1 MYLFNL
7 LTPVTIYN
15 DFLSFYFSF
24 SYDKDKI
31 KDKWIKGIKS
41 YTKKKDFTPEA
52 MMAKSKAAAGM
63 LTWVVAI
70 VGYNAVAKNVEPLRI
85 KVRNMEKAAAQGEKE
100 LAATQKLLGE
110 LEAELAILNTNF
122 AKADAELQDLNEKA
136 TTMERRLT
144 SASNL
149 LEGLG
154 SERSRWGEEGQ
165 KLQLNA
171 DRVVGDALLSASFLS
186 YLGAFTY
193 AYRSDMLDNTW
204 SPDVE
209 DRSIPMTT
217 PYSVRDQLT
226 TEATVQLWGSQGLPA
241 DSSSVQSGILTTRA
255 SRFPLCIDPQ
265 QQAVRWIKK
274 KESQSNLTVKR
285 FTDGDFMKHLELAVQ
300 FGNPFLFEN
309 VDTFIDPMID
319 PILEKNTFMQ
329 GPQRMIKLGDKVVEW
344 DSEFR
349 LYLTTKLANPH
360 YSPEVMGKTMLV
372 NYSVTVDGL
381 AEQLLGVVV
390 SHESPE
396 LNKQFVA
403 LVNDMAEMINEGVRL
418 EDTLLHELANS
429 EGNIL
434 DNQELIDTLGEVK
447 AKSTEINIRLEEATF
462 TKEKLLVTRN
472 SYKSPAKRG
481 SIMFFAI
488 ARLANI
494 MTMYE
499 TSLNSFLVVFGRA
512 LDRAKTDMVFDN
524 RLRNM
529 TSEITKQAYDNTCM
543 GIFERH
549 KLMFAFQMTCMI
561 LDEAGTMNNTELNF
575 FLKGDTSLDD
585 AALPNPFTW
594 VLPQGWK
601 DLLKLS
607 ELYEDSP
614 FEGIATIMSS
624 NPEVWKA
631 WYDLEMPEQSPLP
644 MDYSDKLSRFQI
656 LSILRCLRPDRVYNA
671 ITLFIGGALGEQY
684 VQPPVLDYDVI
695 FDQSNCK
702 VPMVFIL
709 SPGADPANDIVKLGT
724 KLNYT
729 GNHFKTLALGQGQGE
744 LAMRY
749 LETGVSRGHW
759 VLLQNCHLMLRWM
772 PTLEVFLETHDNPH
786 ENFRLWLTTD
796 PTDQFPLGILQRAL
810 KIVIE
815 PPDGLKQNMRQTFS
829 KVTQDVMDEC
839 SHEAYQPLIYVL
851 AYLHAVV
858 QERRKYGKIGWNVSY
873 DFNESDFIISRRL
886 IGLYLDKA
894 IENQDELVPWNSLK
908 YLVGSAMYG
917 GRVSDDWDRRVLVT
931 YVDEYMGD
939 FIFDT
944 NQKFYFS
951 NAGYDYSVP
960 DPGPVENY
968 KKGVEDQPLV
978 CSPSVFG
985 LHSNAEISYYTNAAR
1000 ALWSNMLLMMPRTAG
1015 GGGGISREDFI
1026 SNTAGDILEKVP
1038 DAIDVVILRKQLPKI
1053 LSPAQIVLM
1062 QEVER
1067 WNKLVIFMAQSLA
1080 DLRKAMTG
1088 EIGMSDSLEML
1099 GDSIFNGQMPV
1110 QWKGL
1115 APTSEKP
1122 LGSWINHFSGRSDQ
1136 YSEWCDPERGEP
1148 AVMWLAG
1155 LHVPES
1161 YLTALVQEACR
1172 KRGWPLDKSVSY
1184 TSVTKLRSKDEV
1196 DAKLEYG
1203 CYVSGL
1209 FLEGASWDE
1218 ERMILCPQPAKV
1230 LVCPLNLLQVIPVEA
1245 NRLKLHGTLKT
1256 PVYVTPQ
1263 RANAMQEGLVF
1274 DADLA
1279 SAVHDSLWVLQGV
1292 CLTLNTDT

>member
-1 MYLFNL
+1 
-7 LTPVTIYN
+7 
-15 DFLSFYFSF
+15 
-24 SYDKDKI
+24 
-31 KDKWIKGIKS
+31 
-41 YTKKKDFTPEA
+41 

-100 LAATQKLLGE
+100 LAATHKLLGE
-110 LEAELAILNTNF
+110 LEAELLILNTNF
-122 AKADAELQDLNEKA
+122 AKADAELQDLLEKA

-165 KLQLNA
+165 KLQLQA
-171 DRVVGDALLSASFLS
+171 DRVVGDGLLSASFLS

-193 AYRSDMLDNTW
+193 EYRSDMLDNTW

-209 DRSIPMTT
+209 ERSIPLTL
-217 PYSVRDQLT
+217 PYTIRDQLT

-241 DSSSVQSGILTTRA
+241 DASSVQSGILTTRA

-274 KESQSNLTVKR
+274 KEGNSNLTVKR

-372 NYSVTVDGL
+372 NYSVTVSGL

-403 LVNDMAEMINEGVRL
+403 LVNEMADMINEGVRL
-418 EDTLLHELANS
+418 EDMLLHELANS

-434 DNQELIDTLGEVK
+434 DNEELINTLGEVK
-447 AKSTEINIRLEEATF
+447 AKSTEINIRLEEASF

-472 SYKSPAKRG
+472 SYKQPAKRG

-488 ARLANI
+488 SRLANI

-499 TSLNSFLVVFGRA
+499 TSLNSFLVVFNRA

-529 TSEITKQAYDNTCM
+529 TTEITKQAYDNTCM

-549 KLMFAFQMTCMI
+549 KLMFAFQMCCMI
-561 LDEAGTMNNTELNF
+561 LDSNGTMNNIELNF

-585 AALPNPFTW
+585 AATANPFTW

-614 FEGIATIMSS
+614 FEGISTIMQGS
-624 NPEVWKA
+624 PDVWKA
-631 WYDLEMPEQSPLP
+631 WYDLEMPEQEPLP

-671 ITLFIGGALGEQY
+671 ISLFIAEALGEQY

-695 FDQSNCK
+695 YDQSACF
-702 VPMVFIL
+702 VPMVFVL

-729 GNHFKTLALGQGQGE
+729 GNHFKALALGQGQGP
-744 LAMRY
+744 LAVRY

-772 PTLEVFLETHDNPH
+772 PTLEVFLETNDSPH

-796 PTDQFPLGILQRAL
+796 PTDAFPLGILQRAM

-839 SHEAYQPLIYVL
+839 PHEAYQPLVYVL

-894 IENQDELVPWNSLK
+894 IENEDELVPWNSLK

-944 NQKFYFS
+944 NQTFYFS
-951 NAGYDYSVP
+951 NAGYDYSMP
-960 DPGPVENY
+960 ATGPVENY

-978 CSPSVFG
+978 CSPNVFG

-1000 ALWSNMLLMMPRTAG
+1000 LLWSNMLLMMPRTSS

-1038 DAIDVVILRKQLPKI
+1038 KAIDAVILRKQLPKT

-1067 WNKLVIFMAQSLA
+1067 WNKLVVFMAQSLA

-1099 GDSIFNGQMPV
+1099 GDSIFNGQMPE

-1115 APTSEKP
+1115 APASEKP
-1122 LGSWINHFSGRSDQ
+1122 LGSWINHFASRSDQ
-1136 YSEWCDPERGEP
+1136 YAEWCDPERGEP

-1155 LHVPES
+1155 LQVPES

-1184 TSVTKLRSKDEV
+1184 TAVTKLKSKEEV

-1209 FLEGASWDE
+1209 YLEGASWDE
-1218 ERMILCPQPAKV
+1218 EAMVLCPQPAKQ
-1230 LVCPLNLLQVIPVEA
+1230 LVFALNLLQVIPVEA

-1263 RANAMQEGLVF
+1263 RANAMQVGLVF
-1274 DADLA
+1274 SADLG